1 MIREPLLGRKLASYR
16 LERLLG
22 RGGMGQV
29 YYAWDEALDRPAAIK
44 MLDERYRSHPT
55 YAQRFVQEAKALAR
69 WRHEH
74 IVQIYYAGVE
84 EVEGEALYYYAM
96 EYVQGVDLAQ
106 AMAKYTTE
114 GRLMPHDDVL
124 RVGTAVAAALD
135 YAHSGGIIHRD
146 VKPAN
151 VLIDTN
157 GRVILSDF
165 GLAMDVAES
174 ESGHIVGSP
183 RYTAPEQARKSAA
196 AVPQSDLYSLGIMLY
211 EMLVGRVPFDDPSPT
226 SVAVQHVTQP
236 PPPPRS
242 LNPAL
247 NTAVSDV
254 LLKALSKTP
263 QDRYRTGHEL
273 MENLGRALKGTR
285 RQADELLGQ
294 QLDEYQLAELLG
306 QGGMARIYR
315 GYDVRLKRNVAI
327 KIIDA
332 TYRADVEYRARFER
346 EAQAIAQLEHPHIVS
361 LYRYGEVSGLFYMAM
376 QYVDGRDLKTMLAEY
391 RARGETM
398 PAADVS
404 RIIHEICQALDY
416 AHSKN
421 IIHRDVKP
429 SNIMIDHNGHAYLT
443 DFGLA
448 LLADTETKGEI
459 FGTPHYM
466 APEQAVSSK
475 SAVPQSDLYA
485 VGVILYEIF
494 TAQLPF
500 QDAEPL
506 EVAMKHLS
514 EEPPLPREIRPDIDQ
529 SLEAVI
535 MMALEKKPLKR
546 PTNGAELA
554 AALDRALK
562 LTPESP
568 SILGLQ
574 VTNLGA
580 DSLPQVPMIAI
591 STKKRELPPVPAAVN
606 VSPGQMVAKP
616 TTSAPESAMHKSDN
630 RSCWGFLAGALL
642 FMIALMVMLAAI
654 FAGFYFV
661 AFEKRDIA
669 DFSYLAA
676 HGGWPP
682 TATPTQTATPTA
694 SATPTVTP
702 SAMATNQPTA
712 THAATATA
720 AAPSA
725 GVPTQT
731 TTAATAVSDSTTTPV
746 APSPTATLPPTA
758 TPTTAPTPGPTP
770 VVLVTREADG
780 AVMALIPA
788 TTFLMGADAND
799 PLAEGDEFSRHEV
812 TLDNYH
818 IDLYEVTVAQYAVF
832 INELDGYVSKCNG
845 FLCLATHFETL
856 NSYLTDDLEGYIAQ
870 PGFEN
875 YPINNVTWHGAD
887 AYCHWVGGRLPTEAE
902 WEYAA
907 GGGDGRRYPWGDA
920 EPDET
925 LAVFGNPLFATL
937 QAVDS
942 LPDGRS
948 PFGLYHMAGNVREWV
963 QDGYDSIYY
972 ERGETVNPSAPRLNN
987 YSERVLRG
995 GGYRSPAPDL
1005 RVTNRDSERAVE
1017 FQGIPDVGF
1026 RCVMPLPEAP

>member
-1 MIREPLLGRKLASYR
+1 
-16 LERLLG
+16 
-22 RGGMGQV
+22 MGQV
-29 YYAWDEALDRPAAIK
+29 YYAWDEALDRPAAVK

-69 WRHEH
+69 WRHEN

-84 EVEGEALYYYAM
+84 EVAGELLYFYAM
-96 EYVQGVDLAQ
+96 EYVPGVDLAQ
-106 AMAKYTTE
+106 AMAQYTTK

-124 RVGTAVAAALD
+124 RVGTAVANALD

-151 VLIDTN
+151 VLIDTH

-165 GLAMDVAES
+165 GLALDIAES

-263 QDRYRTGHEL
+263 EERYRTGREL
-273 MENLGRALKGTR
+273 MEHLTRALKGAR

-327 KIIDA
+327 KVIDA
-332 TYRADVEYRARFER
+332 TYRTDADYRARFER
-346 EAQAIAQLEHPHIVS
+346 EAQAIAQLEHAHIVS

-376 QYVDGRDLKTMLAEY
+376 QYIEGRDLKTVLAEY
-391 RARGETM
+391 RERGETM
-398 PAADVS
+398 PAAEVS
-404 RIIHEICQALDY
+404 QIIHDVCQALDY
-416 AHSKN
+416 AHSKG

-429 SNIMIDHNGHAYLT
+429 SNIMIDHQGHAYLT

-475 SAVPQSDLYA
+475 GAVPQSDLYA

-494 TAQLPF
+494 TGQLPF
-500 QDAEPL
+500 QAAAPL
-506 EVAMKHLS
+506 DVAMKHLS
-514 EEPPLPREIRPDIDQ
+514 EEPPLPHEIQPAIDQ

-535 MMALEKKPLKR
+535 MMAMEKKPLKR
-546 PTNGAELA
+546 PSNGTELA
-554 AALDRALK
+554 NALDRALK
-562 LTPESP
+562 LNPDVP

-574 VTNLGA
+574 ITAVNREQ
-580 DSLPQVPMIAI
+580 LPQVPVIAI
-591 STKKRELPPVPAAVN
+591 STKKRELPPVPAAVM
-606 VSPGQMVAKP
+606 VSPGQVVAKP
-616 TTSAPESAMHKSDN
+616 TTSAPESAMQKSN
-630 RSCWGFLAGALL
+630 QRSCAQLLVGFFL
-642 FMIALMVMLAAI
+642 FLIALSVVLAAI
-654 FAGFYFV
+654 FAGFYLV
-661 AFEKRDIA
+661 TVENRDMN

-676 HGGWPP
+676 NGVWPP
-682 TATPTQTATPTA
+682 TLTPTPTHTPTITPTPTA
-694 SATPTVTP
+694 TATHT
-702 SAMATNQPTA
+702 ATRQPTA
-712 THAATATA
+712 TSTATLTA
-720 AAPSA
+720 TSAVLNADAP
-725 GVPTQT
+725 TE
-731 TTAATAVSDSTTTPV
+731 TATTAVSPV
-746 APSPTATLPPTA
+746 EPTATNTPRPTN
-758 TPTTAPTPGPTP
+758 TPTITPTPSTTP
-770 VVLVTREADG
+770 LIVITREADG
-780 AVMALIPA
+780 AAMALIPA
-788 TTFLMGADAND
+788 TTFLMGALADD
-799 PLAEGDEFSRHEV
+799 PLAEGDEFSQHEV
-812 TLDNYH
+812 TLDSFY
-818 IDLYEVTVAQYAVF
+818 IDVYEVTVAQYARF
-832 INELDGYVSKCNG
+832 INELEGYVAKCNG

-856 NSYLTDDLEGYIAQ
+856 NSYLAVDLDEYIAR

-902 WEYAA
+902 WELAA
-907 GGGDGRRYPWGDA
+907 GGGNGRRFPWGNA
-920 EPDET
+920 EPDAT
-925 LAVFGNPLFATL
+925 LAVFGNPAFATM
-937 QAVDS
+937 QPVDS
-942 LPDGRS
+942 LPAGVS
-948 PFGLYHMAGNVREWV
+948 PFGLFHMAGNVREWI
-963 QDGYDSIYY
+963 QDGYDVIYY
-972 ERGETVNPSAPRLNN
+972 DRGENVNPSAPPLNN
-987 YSERVLRG
+987 YSPRVLRG
-995 GGYRSPAPDL
+995 GGYRSPAADL
-1005 RVTNRDSERAVE
+1005 RITNRDNERATE

-1026 RCVMPLPEAP
+1026 RCVVPAEGN

>member
-44 MLDERYRSHPT
+44 MLDERYRRHPT

-69 WRHEH
+69 WRHEN

-84 EVEGEALYYYAM
+84 EVDGESLYFYAM

-106 AMAKYTTE
+106 AMAKYTAE

-151 VLIDTN
+151 VLIDTH

-174 ESGHIVGSP
+174 ESGHVVGSP

-273 MENLGRALKGTR
+273 MENLARALKGTR

-327 KIIDA
+327 KVIDA

-376 QYVDGRDLKTMLAEY
+376 QYIDGRDLKTMLAEY
-391 RARGETM
+391 HARGETM

-404 RIIHEICQALDY
+404 RIIHEVCQALDY

-429 SNIMIDHNGHAYLT
+429 SNIMIARDGRAYLT

-494 TAQLPF
+494 TGQLPF
-500 QDAEPL
+500 QDVEPL

-514 EEPPLPREIRPDIDQ
+514 EEPPLPHEIQPDIDL

-535 MMALEKKPLKR
+535 MMALEKKPSKR

-562 LTPESP
+562 LTPETP
-568 SILGLQ
+568 SVLGLQ
-574 VTNLGA
+574 VSNLGA
-580 DSLPQVPMIAI
+580 DGPPQSPMIAI
-591 STKKRELPPVPAAVN
+591 STKKRELPPAPAAVN
-606 VSPGQMVAKP
+606 ISPGQMVAKP
-616 TTSAPESAMHKSDN
+616 TTSAPESAMQKSSN
-630 RSCWGFLAGALL
+630 RSCLGFLLFILL
-642 FMIALMVMLAAI
+642 LIGVIALGV
-654 FAGFYFV
+654 AGFYLV
-661 AFEKRDIA
+661 AFQNRGTD
-669 DFSYLAA
+669 DFTYLAA
-676 HGGWPP
+676 HGSWPP
-682 TATPTQTATPTA
+682 TLTPSPTHTPTA
-694 SATPTVTP
+694 SATPT
-702 SAMATNQPTA
+702 AT
-712 THAATATA
+712 
-720 AAPSA
+720 
-725 GVPTQT
+725 
-731 TTAATAVSDSTTTPV
+731 
-746 APSPTATLPPTA
+746 PSPTATNRPTQTQTHTPTSLPTDTATAETAVTETAASPTTTSPTA
-758 TPTTAPTPGPTP
+758 TPRPTNAPSATPTPGPTP
-770 VVLVTREADG
+770 RVLLTREADG
-780 AVMALIPA
+780 AVMAFIPA
-788 TTFLMGADAND
+788 ATFLMGATDDD

-812 TLDNYH
+812 TLDSYY
-818 IDLYEVTVAQYAVF
+818 IDIYEVTVAQYAVF
-832 INELDGYVSKCNG
+832 INELGGYVSRCNG

-856 NSYLTDDLEGYIAQ
+856 NSYLTDDLVGYIAQ
-870 PGFEN
+870 PGYEN

-887 AYCHWVGGRLPTEAE
+887 AYCRWVGGRLPTEAE

-920 EPDET
+920 APDEA
-925 LAVFGNPLFATL
+925 LAVFGSPLFATL

-942 LPDGRS
+942 HPDGRS

-963 QDGYDSIYY
+963 QDGYDAIYY
-972 ERGETVNPSAPRLNN
+972 DRGETVNPSAPRQNN
-987 YSERVLRG
+987 YSPRVIRG
-995 GGYRSPAPDL
+995 GGYRSPAADL
-1005 RVTNRDSERAVE
+1005 RLTNRDNIRAVE

-1026 RCVMPLPEAP
+1026 RCVVPGEGN

>member
-1 MIREPLLGRKLASYR
+1 MSGHSLLGRKLASYR

-29 YYAWDEALDRPAAIK
+29 YYAWDEALDRPAAVK
-44 MLDERYRSHPT
+44 MLDERYRSHPA
-55 YAQRFVQEAKALAR
+55 YAQRFIQEAKALAR

-74 IVQIYYAGVE
+74 IVQIYYAGA
-84 EVEGEALYYYAM
+84 EVVDGEQLYFYAM
-96 EYVQGVDLAQ
+96 EHVQGVDLAQ
-106 AMAKYTTE
+106 AMAKYTAE

-135 YAHSGGIIHRD
+135 FAHSGGIIHRD

-151 VLIDTN
+151 VLIDTH

-174 ESGHIVGSP
+174 ESGHVVGSP

-196 AVPQSDLYSLGIMLY
+196 AVPQSDLYSLGIVLY

-254 LLKALSKTP
+254 LLKALNKAP
-263 QDRYRTGHEL
+263 EDRYRTGHEL
-273 MENLGRALKGTR
+273 MENLARALKGTR

-294 QLDEYQLAELLG
+294 RLDEYQLAELLG

-327 KIIDA
+327 KVIDA

-361 LYRYGEVSGLFYMAM
+361 VYRFGEVSGLFYMAM
-376 QYVDGRDLKTMLAEY
+376 QYVEGRDLKTVLAEY
-391 RARGETM
+391 RERGETM
-398 PAADVS
+398 PALDAS
-404 RIIHEICQALDY
+404 RIIHEVCQALDY
-416 AHSKN
+416 AHSKG
-421 IIHRDVKP
+421 IIHRDIKP
-429 SNIMIDHNGHAYLT
+429 SNIMIANDGHAYLT

-459 FGTPHYM
+459 FGTPHYI

-475 SAVPQSDLYA
+475 GAMPQSDLYA

-494 TAQLPF
+494 TGQLPF
-500 QDAEPL
+500 QDVEPL

-514 EEPPLPREIRPDIDQ
+514 EDPPLPHEIQPDIDQ

-554 AALDRALK
+554 DALDRALK
-562 LTPESP
+562 LNPETP

-574 VTNLGA
+574 IPTAGGERP
-580 DSLPQVPMIAI
+580 PQVPVIAI
-591 STKKRELPPVPAAVN
+591 STKKRELPPIPAAVY
-606 VSPGQMVAKP
+606 VSPGQVIAKP
-616 TTSAPESAMHKSDN
+616 TTSAPESAMQKSNN
-630 RSCWGFLAGALL
+630 RSCVGVLL
-642 FMIALMVMLAAI
+642 FAAALVVMLVVI
-654 FAGFYFV
+654 LTGFYLLAV
-661 AFEKRDIA
+661 ERRDLD
-669 DFSYLAA
+669 DFTYLAA
-676 HGGWPP
+676 NGFWPS
-682 TATPTQTATPTA
+682 TATATYTSTPTA
-694 SATPTVTP
+694 SATPT
-702 SAMATNQPTA
+702 ATTQPTA
-712 THAATATA
+712 TNEPTVQ
-720 AAPSA
+720 PS
-725 GVPTQT
+725 
-731 TTAATAVSDSTTTPV
+731 ATAVPEQTTVADTAVTRVTATPSPPPTFTGTPPPTPTPTITPT
-746 APSPTATLPPTA
+746 PSPTPLM
-758 TPTTAPTPGPTP
+758 
-770 VVLVTREADG
+770 VITREADG
-780 AVMALIPA
+780 APMALIPA
-788 TTFLMGADAND
+788 ATFLMGAHPDD
-799 PLAEGDEFSRHEV
+799 PLAEGDEFSQHEV
-812 TLDNYH
+812 TVDSFY
-818 IDLYEVTVAQYAVF
+818 IDLYEVTVDQYAEF

-856 NSYLTDDLEGYIAQ
+856 NSYLTDDLEGYLAQ
-870 PGFEN
+870 PGYEN

-887 AYCHWVGGRLPTEAE
+887 AYCYWVGGRLPTEAE
-902 WEYAA
+902 WELAA
-907 GGGDGRRYPWGDA
+907 GGGDGRFYPWGNT
-920 EPDET
+920 EPDT
-925 LAVFGNPLFATL
+925 TVAVFNNPNFVAL

-942 LPDGRS
+942 HPDGVS

-972 ERGETVNPSAPRLNN
+972 ERGETVNPSAPPLNN
-987 YSERVLRG
+987 YSGRVLRG

-1005 RVTNRDSERAVE
+1005 RITDRDSERAVE

-1026 RCVMPLPEAP
+1026 RCVMLVENTEE

>member
-1 MIREPLLGRKLASYR
+1 MESLLIREPLIGRKLASYR

-84 EVEGEALYYYAM
+84 EIEGESLYFYAM
-96 EYVQGVDLAQ
+96 EYVQGVNLAQ
-106 AMAKYTTE
+106 AMAKYTAE

-124 RVGTAVAAALD
+124 WVGTAVAAALD

-151 VLIDTN
+151 VLIDTH

-174 ESGHIVGSP
+174 ETGHVVGSP

-196 AVPQSDLYSLGIMLY
+196 AVAQSDLYSLGIMLY

-254 LLKALSKTP
+254 LLKALSKAP
-263 QDRYRTGHEL
+263 EDRYRTGHEL
-273 MENLGRALKGTR
+273 MENLERALKGTR
-285 RQADELLGQ
+285 RQSDELLGQ

-327 KIIDA
+327 KVIDA

-361 LYRYGEVSGLFYMAM
+361 LYRYGELSGLFYMAM
-376 QYVDGRDLKTMLAEY
+376 QYVDGRDLKTVLADY
-391 RARGETM
+391 RARGEFM
-398 PAADVS
+398 PVADVS
-404 RIIHEICQALDY
+404 RLIHEVCQAVDY
-416 AHSKN
+416 AHSKG
-421 IIHRDVKP
+421 IIHRDIKP
-429 SNIMIDHNGHAYLT
+429 SNIMIGQDGHAYLT

-475 SAVPQSDLYA
+475 GAVPQSDLYA

-494 TAQLPF
+494 TGQLPF

-514 EEPPLPREIRPDIDQ
+514 EEPPLPHEIRPDIDQ

-535 MMALEKKPLKR
+535 MMALEKKPSKR
-546 PTNGAELA
+546 PANGAELA

-562 LTPESP
+562 LTPETP

-574 VTNLGA
+574 VTKLGA
-580 DSLPQVPMIAI
+580 DGLPPTPMIAI

-606 VSPGQMVAKP
+606 ISPGQMVAKP
-616 TTSAPESAMHKSDN
+616 TTSAPESAMQKSN
-630 RSCWGFLAGALL
+630 GSSCLGVLLLALAIMGV
-642 FMIALMVMLAAI
+642 IAAST
-654 FAGFYFV
+654 FGFYLV
-661 AFEKRDIA
+661 TIEKRDM
-669 DFSYLAA
+669 DDWTYLAA
-676 HGGWPP
+676 NGSWPP
-682 TATPTQTATPTA
+682 TATPTPSATPTA
-694 SATPTVTP
+694 SATPTVTTAP
-702 SAMATNQPTA
+702 TNTSRPTQPPT
-712 THAATATA
+712 TTATA
-720 AAPSA
+720 AAPTHT
-725 GVPTQT
+725 VTIET
-731 TTAATAVSDSTTTPV
+731 ATAVGAGPLATPTATSTASPS
-746 APSPTATLPPTA
+746 PSPTATPSPM
-758 TPTTAPTPGPTP
+758 PTPGPTP
-770 VVLVTREADG
+770 PVFVTREADG
-780 AVMALIPA
+780 AVMAFIPA
-788 TTFLMGADAND
+788 ATFWMGATDDD

-812 TLDNYH
+812 TLDSYYM
-818 IDLYEVTVAQYAVF
+818 DVYEVTVAQYAVF
-832 INELDGYVSKCNG
+832 INELGGYVSRCNG

-856 NSYLTDDLEGYIAQ
+856 NSYLTDDLTGYIARA
-870 PGFEN
+870 GYEN

-925 LAVFGNPLFATL
+925 LAVFGSPLFATL

-942 LPDGRS
+942 HPDGRS

-963 QDGYDSIYY
+963 QDGYDPIYY
-972 ERGETVNPSAPRLNN
+972 DRGETVNPSAPRQNN
-987 YSERVLRG
+987 YSSRVIRG
-995 GGYRSPAPDL
+995 GGYRSPIADL
-1005 RVTNRDSERAVE
+1005 RLTNRDNIRAVE

-1026 RCVMPLPEAP
+1026 RCIIPATETP

>member
-44 MLDERYRSHPT
+44 MLDERYRHHPT

-84 EVEGEALYYYAM
+84 EIEGESLYYYAM

-106 AMAKYTTE
+106 AMAKYTAE

-151 VLIDTN
+151 VLIDTH

-196 AVPQSDLYSLGIMLY
+196 AVAQSDLYSLGIMLY

-254 LLKALSKTP
+254 LLKALSKAP

-285 RQADELLGQ
+285 RQTDELLGQ

-327 KIIDA
+327 KVIDA

-376 QYVDGRDLKTMLAEY
+376 QYVDGRDLKTVLAEY
-391 RARGETM
+391 RVRGEAM
-398 PAADVS
+398 PPADVS
-404 RIIHEICQALDY
+404 RLIHEVGQALDY
-416 AHSKN
+416 AHSKG
-421 IIHRDVKP
+421 IIHRDIKP
-429 SNIMIDHNGHAYLT
+429 SNIMIGQDGRAYLT

-494 TAQLPF
+494 TGCLPF

-514 EEPPLPREIRPDIDQ
+514 EEPPLPHEIQPDIDLA
-529 SLEAVI
+529 LEAVI
-535 MMALEKKPLKR
+535 MMALEKKPSKR
-546 PTNGAELA
+546 PANGAELA

-562 LTPESP
+562 LTPETP
-568 SILGLQ
+568 SVLGLQ
-574 VTNLGA
+574 VTKLDA
-580 DSLPQVPMIAI
+580 DGLPPAPMIAI

-606 VSPGQMVAKP
+606 VSPGQMVARP
-616 TTSAPESAMHKSDN
+616 TTSAPESAMQKSN
-630 RSCWGFLAGALL
+630 GRSCLGVLLLALAIVGV
-642 FMIALMVMLAAI
+642 IAASIFVFYLAT
-654 FAGFYFV
+654 V
-661 AFEKRDIA
+661 EKRDM
-669 DFSYLAA
+669 DDLSYLVAY
-676 HGGWPP
+676 GSWPP
-682 TATPTQTATPTA
+682 TATPTPTATPSATATPTMTA
-694 SATPTVTP
+694 SPTNTSRPTRTPT
-702 SAMATNQPTA
+702 
-712 THAATATA
+712 ATATA
-720 AAPSA
+720 AAPTHTA
-725 GVPTQT
+725 TTET
-731 TTAATAVSDSTTTPV
+731 TTAAGAGPLAT
-746 APSPTATLPPTA
+746 PTATASSLPA
-758 TPTTAPTPGPTP
+758 TPSPMPTPGPTP
-770 VVLVTREADG
+770 PVFATREADG
-780 AVMALIPA
+780 AVMAFIPSA
-788 TTFLMGADAND
+788 TFWMGADDDD

-812 TLDNYH
+812 TLDGYYM
-818 IDLYEVTVAQYAVF
+818 DVYEVTVAQYAVF
-832 INELDGYVSKCNG
+832 INELGGYVSRCNG

-856 NSYLTDDLEGYIAQ
+856 NSYLTDDLVGYIARA
-870 PGFEN
+870 GYEN
-875 YPINNVTWHGAD
+875 YPINNVTWHG
-887 AYCHWVGGRLPTEAE
+887 
-902 WEYAA
+902 
-907 GGGDGRRYPWGDA
+907 
-920 EPDET
+920 
-925 LAVFGNPLFATL
+925 
-937 QAVDS
+937 
-942 LPDGRS
+942 
-948 PFGLYHMAGNVREWV
+948 
-963 QDGYDSIYY
+963 
-972 ERGETVNPSAPRLNN
+972 
-987 YSERVLRG
+987 
-995 GGYRSPAPDL
+995 
-1005 RVTNRDSERAVE
+1005 
-1017 FQGIPDVGF
+1017 
-1026 RCVMPLPEAP
+1026 